1 VILFNILSVGDII
14 NLPDD
19 FSRSN
24 RAYLKPTRPELPNE
38 TREKLRQRQYRTKLN
53 NFARLARPARALG
66 FVLIISALCYLAVTQ
81 LSHLFFATSYF
92 EIKTLEVVGN
102 DNISREQLLKTAGL
116 APGLNLFKLDRELIR
131 QRIMGEPLV
140 KDVKVDL
147 DGLYNLKLIITER
160 TPFLYAKVGTAFYE
174 IADDGVIINTE
185 GYGEKDLP
193 LITGLNL
200 ETSRAGDNM
209 NSNDGFYIAH
219 NWVKSLESRILE
231 QISEINFQSMQ
242 NPYLILLS
250 GEKVFPRSLEDFK
263 NRYDFLR
270 ALLDNLRK
278 NNVEPIYLD
287 MRAPNQI
294 VVRPKKSSGVRDGS
308 RGPIAGG

>member
-1 VILFNILSVGDII
+1 M
-14 NLPDD
+14 
-19 FSRSN
+19 
-24 RAYLKPTRPELPNE
+24 KPARPELPNE
-38 TREKLRQRQYRTKLN
+38 TREKLRRRQYRTKLN
-53 NFARLARPARALG
+53 HFARLARPARALG
-66 FVLIISALCYLAVTQ
+66 FVLIIAALCYLAITQ
-81 LSHLFFATSYF
+81 LRHLFFATSYF
-92 EIKTLEVVGN
+92 EVKTLEVVGN
-102 DNISREQLLKTAGL
+102 SNLSREQVLKTAGL
-116 APGLNLFKLDRELIR
+116 APGLNLFKLDRELIKR
-131 QRIMGEPLV
+131 RIMTEPLV

-147 DGLYNLKLIITER
+147 DGLYNLKMTIIER

-174 IADDGVIINTE
+174 IADDGIIINTE

-193 LITGLNL
+193 LVTGLNL
-200 ETSRAGDNM
+200 ETCRAGDNV
-209 NSNDGFYIAH
+209 NSNDGFYVAH

-231 QISEINFQSMQ
+231 HISEINFQSMQ

-250 GEKVFPRSLEDFK
+250 GEKVYPRSLEDFK

-294 VVRPKKSSGVRDGS
+294 VVRPRKSSGAKEGG

>member
-1 VILFNILSVGDII
+1 
-14 NLPDD
+14 LPED
-19 FSRSN
+19 FARSN
-24 RAYLKPTRPELPNE
+24 RAYLKPTRPELPTE
-38 TREKLRQRQYRTKLN
+38 TREKLRRRQYRTKFN
-53 NFARLARPARALG
+53 SFARLARPARALG
-66 FVLIISALCYLAVTQ
+66 FVLLIAGLCYLVVTQ
-81 LSHLFFATSYF
+81 LRHLFFATSYF
-92 EIKTLEVVGN
+92 EIKTLEVIGN
-102 DNISREQLLKTAGL
+102 KSLNRENILKTAGL
-116 APGLNLFKLDRELIR
+116 APGLNLFKLDREEIKR
-131 QRIMGEPLV
+131 RILTEPLV

-147 DGLYNLKLIITER
+147 DGLYNLKLIISER

-174 IADDGVIINTE
+174 ISDDGVIINTQ

-200 ETSRAGDNM
+200 ETSQVGDNL
-209 NSNDGFYIAH
+209 NSNDGYYIAH

-231 QISEINFQSMQ
+231 QISEINFKSMQ

-294 VVRPKKSSGVRDGS
+294 VVRPRKSSGSRNRGS
-308 RGPIAGG
+308 IAGG

>member
-1 VILFNILSVGDII
+1 MSE
-14 NLPDD
+14 D
-19 FSRSN
+19 FARSG
-24 RAYLKPTRPELPNE
+24 RAYRKPCRPELPSE
-38 TREKLRQRQYRTKLN
+38 TREKLRRRQYRTKLN
-53 NFARLARPARALG
+53 SFARLVRPARALG
-66 FVLIISALCYLAVTQ
+66 FILLLAGLCYLAVTQ
-81 LSHLFFATSYF
+81 LRHLFFATSYF
-92 EIKTLEVVGN
+92 EIKSLEVAGN
-102 DNISREQLLKTAGL
+102 NILSREHILKITGM
-116 APGLNLFKLDRELIR
+116 APGLNLFKLDREAVRKKILTD
-131 QRIMGEPLV
+131 PVV
-140 KDVKVDL
+140 KDAKVEL
-147 DGLYNLKLIITER
+147 DGLYNLKINITER
-160 TPFLYAKVGTAFYE
+160 MPFIYAKVGTAFYE

-200 ETSRAGDNM
+200 ETSRAGDNL
-209 NSNDGFYIAH
+209 NGNDHYYVAQ
-219 NWVKSLESRILE
+219 NWVKSLESRILND
-231 QISEINFQSMQ
+231 ISEMNFHSLQ

-294 VVRPKKSSGVRDGS
+294 VVRPKKRSGAKEGS
-308 RGPIAGG
+308 RGSIAGG

>member
-1 VILFNILSVGDII
+1 MSE
-14 NLPDD
+14 D
-19 FSRSN
+19 FARSN
-24 RAYLKPTRPELPNE
+24 RAYLKPTRPELPDD
-38 TREKLRQRQYRTKLN
+38 TREKLRRRHYRTKLN
-53 NFARLARPARALG
+53 SFARLARPARALG
-66 FVLIISALCYLAVTQ
+66 FVLLIAGLCYLAVTQ
-81 LSHLFFATSYF
+81 LRHLFFATSYF

-102 DNISREQLLKTAGL
+102 SSLSRESILKTAGL
-116 APGLNLFKLDRELIR
+116 APGLNLFKLDREAIKL
-131 QRIMGEPLV
+131 RIQTEPLV
-140 KDVKVDL
+140 KEAKVDL
-147 DGLYNLKLIITER
+147 DGLYNLRITISER

-174 IADDGVIINTE
+174 ISDDGIIINTQ
-185 GYGEKDLP
+185 GYGEKELP

-200 ETSRAGDNM
+200 ETSQTGDNL
-209 NSNDGFYIAH
+209 NGNDGYYIAH

-231 QISEINFQSMQ
+231 QISEMNFQSLQ

-294 VVRPKKSSGVRDGS
+294 VVRPRKNSGLRS
-308 RGPIAGG
+308 RGSIAGG

>member
-1 VILFNILSVGDII
+1 
-14 NLPDD
+14 LPED

-24 RAYLKPTRPELPNE
+24 RAYLKPTRAELPNE
-38 TREKLRQRQYRTKLN
+38 TREKLRRRHYRTKLN

-66 FVLIISALCYLAVTQ
+66 FLLLISGLCYLAVTQ
-81 LSHLFFATSYF
+81 LRHLFFATSYF

-102 DNISREQLLKTAGL
+102 INLNRENLLKTAGL
-116 APGLNLFKLDRELIR
+116 APGINLFKLDREAIKRSILT
-131 QRIMGEPLV
+131 EPLV

-147 DGLYNLKLIITER
+147 DGLYNLKITISER
-160 TPFLYAKVGTAFYE
+160 KPFIYAKVGTAFYE
-174 IADDGVIINTE
+174 ISDDGVIINTL

-200 ETSRAGDNM
+200 ETNQAGDNL
-209 NSNDGFYIAH
+209 NSNDSYYIAH

-231 QISEINFQSMQ
+231 QISEMNFQSLQ

-294 VVRPKKSSGVRDGS
+294 VVRPKKNSAVRS
-308 RGPIAGG
+308 RGSIAGG

>member
-1 VILFNILSVGDII
+1 MSE
-14 NLPDD
+14 D

-24 RAYLKPTRPELPNE
+24 RAYKKPCRPELPGE
-38 TREKLRQRQYRTKLN
+38 TREKLRRRQYRTKLN
-53 NFARLARPARALG
+53 SFARLARPARALG
-66 FVLIISALCYLAVTQ
+66 FILIISALCYLAVTQ
-81 LSHLFFATSYF
+81 LRHLFFATSYF
-92 EIKTLEVVGN
+92 EIKSLEVTGN
-102 DNISREQLLKTAGL
+102 NTLTRKQLLKTAGI

-131 QRIMGEPLV
+131 QRILSEPLV
-140 KDVKVDL
+140 KDVTVDL
-147 DGLYNLKLIITER
+147 DGLYNLRLTIVER

-174 IADDGVIINTE
+174 VADDGIIINTE

-193 LITGLNL
+193 LVTGLNL
-200 ETSRAGDNM
+200 ETSRAGDNI
-209 NSNDGFYIAH
+209 NGNDNYYVAQ
-219 NWVKSLESRILE
+219 NWVKTLESRILG
-231 QISEINFQSMQ
+231 QISELNFHSLQ
-242 NPYLILLS
+242 NPYLILMS

-294 VVRPKKSSGVRDGS
+294 VVRPKKSSGINEGKGS
-308 RGPIAGG
+308 RGSIAGG

>member
-1 VILFNILSVGDII
+1 M
-14 NLPDD
+14 PED
-19 FSRSN
+19 FARSN
-24 RAYLKPTRPELPNE
+24 RAYLKPTRPELPTE
-38 TREKLRQRQYRTKLN
+38 TREKLRRRQYRTKFN
-53 NFARLARPARALG
+53 SFARLARPARALG
-66 FVLIISALCYLAVTQ
+66 FVLLIAGLCYLVVTQ
-81 LSHLFFATSYF
+81 LRHLFFATSYF
-92 EIKTLEVVGN
+92 EIKTLEVIGN
-102 DNISREQLLKTAGL
+102 KSLNRENILKTAGL
-116 APGLNLFKLDRELIR
+116 APGLNLFKLDREEIKR
-131 QRIMGEPLV
+131 RILTEPLV

-147 DGLYNLKLIITER
+147 DGLYNLKLIISER

-174 IADDGVIINTE
+174 ISDDGVIINTQ

-200 ETSRAGDNM
+200 ETSQVGDNL
-209 NSNDGFYIAH
+209 NSNDGYYIAH

-231 QISEINFQSMQ
+231 QISEINFKSMQ

-294 VVRPKKSSGVRDGS
+294 VVRPRKSSGSRNRGS
-308 RGPIAGG
+308 IAGG